1 MIEIDLT
8 MPFQIAFILIMI
20 VIMNIVL
27 YKPIRSILTEREK
40 RVSGLEKDVD
50 EFHKNA
56 KLRVEE
62 FDEKLN
68 GARSRAKAEL
78 DRVRAETQAIGN
90 EKVTEL
96 RKEVEAHK
104 AENQGLI
111 QTEFAKANLEL
122 QGQVDGFAREIAGK
136 IIGRSV

>member
-8 MPFQIAFILIMI
+8 MPFQIAFVLIMI

-27 YKPIRSILTEREK
+27 YKPIRAILAEREK
-40 RVSGLEKDVD
+40 RITGLEKDVE

-56 KLRVEE
+56 KLRLEE

-68 GARSRAKAEL
+68 GARSRAKTEL
-78 DRVRAETQAIGN
+78 DRVRAETQAAGN
-90 EKVTEL
+90 EKVAEL
-96 RKEVEAHK
+96 RKEVETHK

-111 QTEFAKANLEL
+111 QTEFAKAHREL
-122 QGQVDGFAREIAGK
+122 QAQVDGFAREIAGK
-136 IIGRSV
+136 IIGRTV

>member
-27 YKPIRSILTEREK
+27 YKPIRSILAEREK
-40 RVSGLEKDVD
+40 RIGGLEKDVE

-56 KLRVEE
+56 KLRLEE

-68 GARSRAKAEL
+68 GARSRAKSEL
-78 DRVRAETQAIGN
+78 DRVRSETQAVGN
-90 EKVTEL
+90 EKVAEI

-104 AENQGLI
+104 AANQGLI
-111 QTEFAKANLEL
+111 QAEFARARQEL
-122 QGQVDGFAREIAGK
+122 QGQVDGFAKEIAGK
-136 IIGRSV
+136 IIGRAV

>member
-27 YKPIRSILTEREK
+27 YKPIRSILAERDK
-40 RVSGLEKDVD
+40 RITGLEKDVE

-56 KLRVEE
+56 KLRLEE

-68 GARSRAKAEL
+68 GARSRAKTEL
-78 DRVRAETQAIGN
+78 DRVRSETQAVGN
-90 EKVTEL
+90 EKVTEI
-96 RKEVEAHK
+96 RREVEAHK
-104 AENQGLI
+104 AANQSLI
-111 QTEFAKANLEL
+111 QAEFARASQEL
-122 QGQVDGFAREIAGK
+122 QGQVDGFAKEIAGK
-136 IIGRSV
+136 IIGRTI

>member
-27 YKPIRSILTEREK
+27 YKPIRSILAERDK
-40 RVSGLEKDVD
+40 RIGGLEKDVE

-56 KLRVEE
+56 KLRLEE

-68 GARSRAKAEL
+68 GARSRAKTEL
-78 DRVRAETQAIGN
+78 DRVRAETQAVGN
-90 EKVTEL
+90 EKVAEI

-104 AENQGLI
+104 ASNQSLI
-111 QTEFAKANLEL
+111 QAEFARASQEL
-122 QGQVDGFAREIAGK
+122 QAQVGGFAKDIAGK
-136 IIGRSV
+136 IIGRAV

>member
-27 YKPIRSILTEREK
+27 YKPIRSILTERDK
-40 RVSGLEKDVD
+40 RIGGLEKDVE

-56 KLRVEE
+56 KLRLEE

-68 GARSRAKAEL
+68 GARSRAKTEL
-78 DRVRAETQAIGN
+78 DRVRAETQAVGN
-90 EKVTEL
+90 EKVAEI

-104 AENQGLI
+104 AANQSLI
-111 QTEFAKANLEL
+111 QAEFARASQEL
-122 QGQVDGFAREIAGK
+122 QGQVGGFATEIAGK
-136 IIGRSV
+136 IIGRAV

>member
-27 YKPIRSILTEREK
+27 YKPIRSILAERDK
-40 RVSGLEKDVD
+40 RIGGLEKDVE

-56 KLRVEE
+56 KLRLEE

-68 GARSRAKAEL
+68 GARSRAKSEL
-78 DRVRAETQAIGN
+78 DRVRAETQAVGN
-90 EKVTEL
+90 EKVAEI

-104 AENQGLI
+104 ASNQSLI
-111 QTEFAKANLEL
+111 QVEFARASQEL

-136 IIGRSV
+136 IIGRAV

>member
-27 YKPIRSILTEREK
+27 YKPIRAILAEREK
-40 RVSGLEKDVD
+40 RIGGLEKDVD

-56 KLRVEE
+56 KLRLEE

-78 DRVRAETQAIGN
+78 DRVRAETQAVGN
-90 EKVTEL
+90 EKVAEL
-96 RKEVEAHK
+96 RKEVDARK

-111 QTEFAKANLEL
+111 QSEFAKAHQEL
-122 QGQVDGFAREIAGK
+122 QAQVDGFAREIAGK
-136 IIGRSV
+136 IIGRTV

>member
-27 YKPIRSILTEREK
+27 YKPIRAILSEREK
-40 RVSGLEKDVD
+40 RIGGLEKDVD

-56 KLRVEE
+56 KLRLEE

-90 EKVTEL
+90 EKVAEL

-104 AENQGLI
+104 AENQSLI
-111 QTEFAKANLEL
+111 QVEFAKANREL
-122 QGQVDGFAREIAGK
+122 QAQVDGFAREIAGK
-136 IIGRSV
+136 IIGRTV

>member
-27 YKPIRSILTEREK
+27 YKPIRAILAERDK
-40 RVSGLEKDVD
+40 RIGGLEKDVE

-56 KLRVEE
+56 KLRLEE

-68 GARSRAKAEL
+68 GARSRAKTEL
-78 DRVRAETQAIGN
+78 DRVRAETQAVGN
-90 EKVTEL
+90 EKVAEI

-104 AENQGLI
+104 ASNQSLI
-111 QTEFAKANLEL
+111 QAEFARASQEL
-122 QGQVDGFAREIAGK
+122 QAQVGGFANDIAGK
-136 IIGRSV
+136 IIGRAV

>member
-27 YKPIRSILTEREK
+27 YKPIRSILAEREK
-40 RVSGLEKDVD
+40 KVSGLEKDVE

-56 KLRVEE
+56 RLRLEE
-62 FDEKLN
+62 FEEKLN
-68 GARSRAKAEL
+68 GARSRAKSEL
-78 DRVRAETQAIGN
+78 DRVRAETQAVGN
-90 EKVTEL
+90 EKVAEI

-104 AENQGLI
+104 AANQSLI
-111 QTEFAKANLEL
+111 QAEFTRASQEL
-122 QGQVDGFAREIAGK
+122 QAQVDGFAKEIAGK
-136 IIGRSV
+136 IIGRAV

>member
-27 YKPIRSILTEREK
+27 YKPIRSILAERDK
-40 RVSGLEKDVD
+40 RITGLEKDVE

-56 KLRVEE
+56 KLRLEE
-62 FDEKLN
+62 FDDKLN
-68 GARSRAKAEL
+68 GARSRAKTEL
-78 DRVRAETQAIGN
+78 DRVRAETQAVGN
-90 EKVTEL
+90 EKVAEI

-104 AENQGLI
+104 ASNQSLI
-111 QTEFAKANLEL
+111 QAEFARASQEL
-122 QGQVDGFAREIAGK
+122 QAQVGGFATEIAAK
-136 IIGRSV
+136 IIGRAV